1 MILISV
7 LAAAVA
13 AAVMAWFVQ
22 RGMRMALLRYRQA
35 FTQTAR
41 LQLSEFFLFIDPM
54 QLWVVNLVLCIVV
67 AVLAAILTGSPIA
80 VLAGVAGCIF
90 LPRRWVRHLRRQRL
104 RRFDAQLPDA
114 LLALASALRA
124 GAGMGGA
131 LREIVGEAPVPL
143 AQEFGLLMREQRL
156 GVPFDTALAN
166 LAVRMPSEATSLVVS
181 ALRIATDTGGNL
193 AEALERIASLLR
205 ARLHMEGR
213 VDALTAQGRMQAWVV
228 GCLPLLLAL
237 VLHRL
242 EPEAMAR
249 LWSTPVGW
257 ATVAAIV
264 LMEFTGLWLIR
275 RIVRIDV

>member
-1 MILISV
+1 MILVSV

-13 AAVMAWFVQ
+13 AAVMAWFIQ
-22 RGMRMALLRYRQA
+22 RGMRTALLRYRQA

-54 QLWVVNLVLCIVV
+54 QLWVANLVLCIVV
-67 AVLAAILTGSPIA
+67 AFLAAILTGSPII

-90 LPRRWVRHLRRQRL
+90 LPRRWVLHLRRQRL

-114 LLALASALRA
+114 LLALASTLRA
-124 GAGMGGA
+124 GAGMGSA

-166 LAVRMPSEATSLVVS
+166 LAARMPSEATSLVVS

-193 AEALERIASLLR
+193 AEALERIAALLR